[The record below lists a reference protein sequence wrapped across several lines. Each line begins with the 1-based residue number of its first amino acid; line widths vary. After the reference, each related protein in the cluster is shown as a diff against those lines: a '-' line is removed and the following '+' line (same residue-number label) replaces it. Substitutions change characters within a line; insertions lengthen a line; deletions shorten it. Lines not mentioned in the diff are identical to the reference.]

1 MGKMYYINAEFL
13 QEKKPQ
19 TSKTSISQMVVKKVE
34 MRRAEMPDFSIWFF
48 LS

>member
-19 TSKTSISQMVVKKVE
+19 TSKTSDCISQMVVKKVE
-34 MRRAEMPDFSIWFF
+34 MRRAEMPDFSI
-48 LS
+48 